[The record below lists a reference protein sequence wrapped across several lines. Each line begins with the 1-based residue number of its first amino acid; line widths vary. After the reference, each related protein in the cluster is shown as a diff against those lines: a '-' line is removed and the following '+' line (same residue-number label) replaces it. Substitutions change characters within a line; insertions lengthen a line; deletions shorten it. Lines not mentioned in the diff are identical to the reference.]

1 MSVKHQNLLPA
12 TWRHSAPRLR
22 TRLPCCSS
30 AFAPARIHCIAIS
43 SSCPTLDP
51 NSKLSGR
58 QPADPDIGWNSR
70 LEQALPLNHA
80 WTTIPAQFSSLEPPT
95 KPLLSLSR
103 EPTDPLRL
111 GSESASP
118 QHQNRQGHSS
128 LAAEDR
134 KRAELIEGELA
145 VSTNRTCKFNSRHQ
159 SHRYAG
165 RLQPIKHARGA
176 DFAGRKATSFEIQ
189 LSLLSGVGQQV
200 RHSIDPRRRDFVSTL
215 EGFHNY
221 TSKSEDDKFAN
232 RCYRRFAAGG
242 GSVGLPPCG
251 ITATPAGG
259 SKSGWHQWQ

>member
-1 MSVKHQNLLPA
+1 MLVKHQNLLPA

-30 AFAPARIHCIAIS
+30 AFAPARIHCIALS
-43 SSCPTLDP
+43 SSSPTLDP

-58 QPADPDIGWNSR
+58 QPADPDVGWNAR
-70 LEQALPLNHA
+70 FEQAITMNHA
-80 WTTIPAQFSSLEPPT
+80 ATTIPAQFSSLEPPT

-118 QHQNRQGHSS
+118 QH
-128 LAAEDR
+128 AEQTR
-134 KRAELIEGELA
+134 PLFSRSRGAQRAELIEGELA
-145 VSTNRTCKFNSRHQ
+145 VSTDRTCKFNSRHQ

-176 DFAGRKATSFEIQ
+176 DFAGRKATSFEIH
-189 LSLLSGVGQQV
+189 LSLLSGVGEQV

-215 EGFHNY
+215 EGFHNSY
-221 TSKSEDDKFAN
+221 LQIQKTMSLQI
-232 RCYRRFAAGG
+232 AATG
-242 GSVGLPPCG
+242 GSPPGEAVGDCLPAALRQHP
-251 ITATPAGG
+251 PAVR
-259 SKSGWHQWQ
+259 KCQ